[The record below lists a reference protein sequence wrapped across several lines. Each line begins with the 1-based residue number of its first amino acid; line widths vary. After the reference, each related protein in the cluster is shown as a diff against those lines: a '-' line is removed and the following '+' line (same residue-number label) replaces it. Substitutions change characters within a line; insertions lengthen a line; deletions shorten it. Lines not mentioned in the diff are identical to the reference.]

1 MNTVRSIASNWKKL
15 IPDDYCLLGYLFGPM
30 VCYVTFIIC
39 GIYFLGMDDHSDKFQ
54 SCMSTLG
61 LSDHNLII
69 SFRKQFDINNFFL
82 QEKQTIKS
90 PREN

>member
-1 MNTVRSIASNWKKL
+1 MSSNWKKL

-61 LSDHNLII
+61 SSNHNL
-69 SFRKQFDINNFFL
+69 KQFLNSLILTIFL

>member
-1 MNTVRSIASNWKKL
+1 MLLNEIVSKLRSYEYGMIHSFKLKKL

-61 LSDHNLII
+61 LSYRNL
-69 SFRKQFDINNFFL
+69 K
-82 QEKQTIKS
+82 
-90 PREN
+90 